1 MLICVHSEHRGG
13 SGDDT
18 QHTCFFEKVAGKL
31 VFPLLRYIAVHLLQY
46 DQAHSHAARCANL
59 HADGTVT
66 YCSGFYA
73 NGQRF
78 VCSAISSL
86 TSLNSELET

>member
-1 MLICVHSEHRGG
+1 MTHS
-13 SGDDT
+13 T
-18 QHTCFFEKVAGKL
+18 QVFFEKVAGKQF
-31 VFPLLRYIAVHLLQY
+31 FPLLRYIAVHLLQY
-46 DQAHSHAARCANL
+46 DQAHSRAARCANL
-59 HADGTVT
+59 DADGTVT

-78 VCSAISSL
+78 VCRVISSL